1 MEDLRTSVL
10 MSVYHRVDAEHFDLA
25 LASIFDQTRPPDEI
39 VVVEDGPLTPEL
51 DVVLE
56 AYSRRAVPLVRVPL
70 PENRGLAA
78 ALQEGLSATR
88 YPWIVRMDADDVAL
102 PHRIEAQMGAVA
114 RGDVDV
120 VGAAMIEF
128 DGRVDNH
135 VGIRSLPLHHAEIA
149 KYARMNNP
157 INHPTAVVRRTALD
171 VVGGYRSVHLMED
184 YDLFA
189 RLLAH
194 GFRFRNL
201 ADPVLLFRSGDSL
214 FRRRAGRGMFR
225 AERQMQQN
233 LVEYGVVD
241 RRRAALNLVMR
252 SAFRALPQ
260 SALRRAY
267 RTLFYR

>member
-1 MEDLRTSVL
+1 VEDLRTSVL
-10 MSVYHRVDAEHFDLA
+10 MSVYHRVDAGHFNLA
-25 LASIFDQTRPPDEI
+25 LASIFDQTRLPDEI

-51 DVVLE
+51 DGVLE
-56 AYSRRAVPLVRVPL
+56 AYSRSDIPLLRVPL

-78 ALQEGLSATR
+78 ALQRGLSATR
-88 YPWIVRMDADDVAL
+88 HPWIVRMDADDVAL

-128 DGRVDNH
+128 NGQLDNH
-135 VGIRSLPLHHAEIA
+135 VGIRSLPLHHADIA
-149 KYARMNNP
+149 KYARINNP
-157 INHPTAVVRRTALD
+157 INHPTAVIRRTALD
-171 VVGGYRSVHLMED
+171 AVGGYRSVHLMED

-189 RLLAH
+189 RLLTR

-201 ADPVLLFRSGDSL
+201 ADPVLLFRSGDSM
-214 FRRRAGRGMFR
+214 FRRRVGRGMFR
-225 AERQMQQN
+225 AERQLQRN
-233 LVEYGVVD
+233 LVDYGLVN
-241 RRRAALNLVMR
+241 RRRAALNLVLR